1 MEPNYKPQDFYGQL
15 QNILI
20 IQIPASQGL
29 KTTEAETLLLA
40 IIQSFKI
47 NCVPDAAGTLHY
59 KDSAAGLGHLEVVDL
74 ATTQCCIGRVLD
86 CGSWVTIG
94 QSGPPAQA
102 SFTAYKVPLKPLIL
116 AC

>member
-1 MEPNYKPQDFYGQL
+1 MEPHYKPQDFYGQL

-59 KDSAAGLGHLEVVDL
+59 KDSAAGLSHLEVIDL
-74 ATTQCCIGRVLD
+74 ATIQCNIGRLLD
-86 CGSWVTIG
+86 RGSWVIID
-94 QSGPPAQA
+94 QSGPLAQA
-102 SFTAYKVPLKPLIL
+102 SFTAYGVST
-116 AC
+116 